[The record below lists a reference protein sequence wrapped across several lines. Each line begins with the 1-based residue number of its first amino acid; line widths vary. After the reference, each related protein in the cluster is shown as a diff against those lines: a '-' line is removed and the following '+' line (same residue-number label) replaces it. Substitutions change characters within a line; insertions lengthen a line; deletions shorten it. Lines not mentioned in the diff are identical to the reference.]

1 MSVIGLIFFL
11 ICFGTEIGIMYS
23 IISSSKRKILYT
35 IICSFVIILCF
46 SLVYIV
52 GTVKG
57 ALDIAKYVL
66 FGYGGLLLLLFI
78 VGNIVLLFSK
88 KVGENIVAV
97 FWPLTMLLGAILFS
111 LLPPFALFTSIGIFK

>member
-66 FGYGGLLLLLFI
+66 FGYGGLLLLLF
-78 VGNIVLLFSK
+78 SK